1 MHEIFKIFH
10 EDNRRNILI
19 SSGGFFVEIF
29 KECNIN
35 GFLIGMKIVFGKPK
49 LKIPRKFC
57 Q

>member
-1 MHEIFKIFH
+1 MYEIFKIFH

-35 GFLIGMKIVFGKPK
+35 RFLIGMKIVFGKPK